1 MEVSVLM
8 MKRASESE
16 RPEAWNFWRASS
28 RESARTER
36 FFASLRM
43 TAGER
48 ALEDRPKGRP
58 LQYRSTGSG
67 RGSRENSTQVRERS
81 TCTKLEQMRRRE
93 RVRNSAESS
102 QPRAWRRRRKAARSV
117 VPEPEKG
124 SRTRSP
130 SLEQARRMRSRRAT
144 GFWVGCL
151 PNFFSQ
157 DSGGRISQTDFICL
171 PRLASFMSL

>member
-1 MEVSVLM
+1 IE
-8 MKRASESE
+8 E
-16 RPEAWNFWRASS
+16 RFLPSQANRFARVN
-28 RESARTER
+28 REEKALACSARNDGSGAAAR
-36 FFASLRM
+36 S
-43 TAGER
+43 
-48 ALEDRPKGRP
+48 D
-58 LQYRSTGSG
+58 RSTESLN
-67 RGSRENSTQVRERS
+67 GSRENWTQVKERS
-81 TCTKLEQMRRRE
+81 TCTRLEQMRRRE

-102 QPRAWRRRRKAARSV
+102 QPRAWRRRRNAARSV
-117 VPEPEKG
+117 VPPPKNG

-130 SLEQARRMRSRRAT
+130 SLEEARRMRSRRAT